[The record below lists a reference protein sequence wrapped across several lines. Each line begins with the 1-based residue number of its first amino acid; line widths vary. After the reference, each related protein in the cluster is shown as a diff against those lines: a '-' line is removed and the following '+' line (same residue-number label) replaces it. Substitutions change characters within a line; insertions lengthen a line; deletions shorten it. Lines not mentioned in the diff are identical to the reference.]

1 MRLLVSLP
9 PLCSTPR
16 FQVERQ
22 ILLEPFPLRLVPLI
36 FLPAAGATVGAK
48 PAPEFVITD
57 STDSRDLLFR
67 HSPSSE
73 PACTKEPHFAPEAML
88 SAN

>member
-36 FLPAAGATVGAK
+36 FLPAAGATVGAQ
-48 PAPEFVITD
+48 PATEFVVAD
-57 STDSRDLLFR
+57 PADSRDLPFR

-73 PACTKEPHFAPEAML
+73 PAWTKGPQFAPEAML